1 MKSVVLFLTLITLGM
16 GANAGYSDKLKDIQA
31 RLTVSFCPN
40 LSDVQKIQAVNN
52 LHAFLANTA
61 NPNAYGPNKL
71 VQGLYIECPNTYTTP
86 IRIEAYSRLR
96 QHSLIADYDLASLTA
111 FEARISLEE
120 KILEQLSVKRDSLY
134 LIKRDVDSL
143 SQTTG
148 SNESHLQ
155 LLNHLDVI
163 LANNISTDLRSQ
175 LDQIVITDTNYF
187 YSKATSALVPSWY
200 YKNKK
205 TLIISVGH
213 FDARVGEQLVL
224 GAAGIE
230 ALVKAVVQ
238 NGFARID
245 TLLVP
250 TEQVESTLVNF
261 VNFLT
266 PDVQALLQANKV
278 TQITFKENPETAQNL
293 FSNGVLTL
301 GLTQEKMNFVVDL
314 LFR

>member
-1 MKSVVLFLTLITLGM
+1 MKLVVLFLSLITLAM
-16 GANAGYSDKLKDIQA
+16 GASAGYSDKLKDIQS
-31 RLTVSFCPN
+31 RLGVSFCPN
-40 LSDVQKIQAVNN
+40 LSDVQKIKVVHN
-52 LHAFLANTA
+52 LHAFLTNTD
-61 NPNAYGPNKL
+61 NLNAYGPDKL
-71 VQGLYIECPNTYTTP
+71 VQNLYIECPNTYTTP
-86 IRIEAYSRLR
+86 LRIEAYSRLR

-111 FEARISLEE
+111 FETRIPLEE

-134 LIKRDVDSL
+134 LVRRDVDSL
-143 SQTTG
+143 SQTSG

-155 LLNHLDVI
+155 LLSYLDVI
-163 LANNISTDLRSQ
+163 LANNVSADLRSQ

-187 YSKATSALVPSWY
+187 YSKASAALVPSWY

-213 FDARVGEQLVL
+213 FDARAGEQLVL

-238 NGFARID
+238 YGYTKID

-266 PDVQALLQANKV
+266 PDIQVLLQANKV